1 MRQTRREVGT
11 QSLRS
16 READGLEIA
25 GLPVIARLSVARLSS
40 PLFGRFPGLILR
52 FARGLA
58 ATGNRVG
65 LMQHS
70 QRCDA
75 ALLARFFLCATLAV
89 VVSGCGGDGESTNPY
104 TASSTS
110 STSTGSTDTGSTSS
124 SAPPTANDSTV
135 SPPSITGTPATTVVA
150 GAKYSFQPSA
160 SDTDGDALTFSIA
173 NMPAWATFDTT
184 SGLLTGTPTAN
195 DVGSFQSITISV
207 ADGKA
212 IAQLTPFTIQVSAAP
227 SAPATPA
234 YQPPTITATTVPT
247 SVQAGSHYA
256 LQPSASSPEGYSLVF
271 SITGQPSWASF
282 STTTGLLSGTPASA
296 NVGSFPNIVIS
307 VSDGHSSVSL
317 KAFTITVTA
326 VTTPPTNTPP
336 KITGTPATTV
346 QAGSSYSFQPAA
358 SDADGNAL
366 TFAIANKPSWANFS
380 TTTGQL
386 SGTPATANVG
396 TYANITIS
404 VSDGTTSASLPAF
417 SVQVTAPPDIPPT
430 ISGTPPT
437 QAQAGTAYS
446 FTPTASD
453 ANGKTLSF
461 SVQNKPSWATFSI
474 ASGQL
479 SGTPGTANV
488 GTDSN
493 IVITVSDGTTSAA
506 LAAFTIT
513 VAAAPTPPTT
523 QGTATLSWV
532 APTQNTNGTAITSLS
547 GYTIAYGNSATS
559 LSQSVNISN
568 PATTTYTVQNL
579 GTGTW
584 YFAVSAVESDGT
596 SSALSTVVSK
606 TIQ

>member
-1 MRQTRREVGT
+1 
-11 QSLRS
+11 
-16 READGLEIA
+16 
-25 GLPVIARLSVARLSS
+25 
-40 PLFGRFPGLILR
+40 
-52 FARGLA
+52 
-58 ATGNRVG
+58 
-65 LMQHS
+65 MQHY

-75 ALLARFFLCATLAV
+75 ALLARFFLCAALAV

-104 TASSTS
+104 TASST
-110 STSTGSTDTGSTSS
+110 TSTDTGSTSS
-124 SAPPTANDSTV
+124 SAPSTASDSSV

-160 SDTDGDALTFSIA
+160 SDTDGDALAFSIA

-212 IAQLTPFTIQVSAAP
+212 IAQLTPFTIQVTAAP
-227 SAPATPA
+227 AAPPSTPA

-256 LQPSASSPEGYSLVF
+256 LQPSAASPEGYTLVF

-282 STTTGLLSGTPASA
+282 STSTGLLSGTPASA

-358 SDADGNAL
+358 SDADGNKL

-404 VSDGTTSASLPAF
+404 VSDGTTSTALPAF
-417 SVQVTAPPDIPPT
+417 SIQVTAPPDIPPT

-453 ANGKTLSF
+453 TNGRTLSF

-479 SGTPGTANV
+479 SGTPGTADV

-506 LAAFTIT
+506 LAAFTVI

-523 QGTATLSWV
+523 QGTAKLSWV
-532 APTQNTNGTAITSLS
+532 APTQNTNGTAITTLA
-547 GYTIAYGNSATS
+547 GYTINYGNSATS
-559 LSQSVNISN
+559 LSQSVSITN

-584 YFAVSAVESDGT
+584 YFAVSAVDSDGST
-596 SSALSTVVSK
+596 SSLSQVVSK